1 MSRVSTLMGDRD
13 YRSVVTS
20 VIDGISRDI
29 SSKIDLKDNKTI
41 HVYEIVRCLR
51 RSYFDRTAP
60 KELETIEPSSL
71 IGGLLRKMSYGS
83 TQGEFVI
90 DDIKLKGQADMIVD
104 NIVIA
109 LQIVTQLPE
118 NPLPSDALYLN
129 ACLWIFN
136 KNEGIIVYLTSDGKE
151 VSFYLNKDKKMF
163 EEFIRRVRVLSN
175 LLVEKKVPILEPSS
189 ECNTCQY
196 YDECYIKRKKSKNVT
211 VDSLFGFMKQEK

>member
-1 MSRVSTLMGDRD
+1 MGDRD
-13 YRSVVTS
+13 YRQVITS
-20 VIDGISRDI
+20 IIDGISRDVRT
-29 SSKIDLKDNKTI
+29 KIDLKDNKTI
-41 HVYEIVRCLR
+41 HLYEIVRCLR

-60 KELETIEPSSL
+60 KEPGTVGPSSL

-83 TQGEFVI
+83 TQGEFAL

-104 NIVIA
+104 DIVVA

-136 KNEGIIVYLTSDGKE
+136 KNEGIIVYLTADGKE
-151 VSFYLNKDKKMF
+151 ESFYLNKDKKMF
-163 EEFIRRVRVLSN
+163 EESMRRVRVLSN
-175 LLVEKKVPILEPSS
+175 LLVEKKAPILEPSP

-196 YDECYIKRKKSKNVT
+196 YDECYIKRKKSTKVS